1 MRLNFKIT
9 GGNESFDRRLEEL
22 MLDYRDS
29 IKNVCEVH
37 NTVISKN
44 QMNEINDALNALITD
59 YVVNDGIDE
68 AEADEIISEDFWDYI
83 REYI

>member
-1 MRLNFKIT
+1 
-9 GGNESFDRRLEEL
+9 

-29 IKNVCEVH
+29 IKNACEVH

-44 QMNEINDALNALITD
+44 QIDDINDALNALITD
-59 YVVNDGIDE
+59 YVVNDDMDDE
-68 AEADEIISEDFWDYI
+68 EADKIISENFWDYI